1 MNEQN
6 LARAKAVCGL
16 NFDGPPRIWEQLTL
30 AEQTK
35 ALWEL
40 GLEFK
45 DEEWSRGQMGSI
57 FCEMITRVLDDHNR
71 RFDHIQEPNDTVDT
85 RSNANNEK
93 SHTVVASQLWGVDG
107 PAGNPE
113 RWKQ

>member
-16 NFDGPPRIWEQLTL
+16 NFDGPPRTWAHLTL

-40 GLEFK
+40 SLEFK
-45 DEEWSRGQMGSI
+45 HDHWARGRTAGL
-57 FCEMITRVLDDHNR
+57 FRAMITRILDDHNR
-71 RFDHIQEPNDTVDT
+71 NLDQIQEPNPTVDT
-85 RSNANNEK
+85 PRNAINEK
-93 SHTVVASQLWGVDG
+93 GHTVVANQPWGFAA
-107 PAGNPE
+107 P
-113 RWKQ
+113 RM